1 MIDEKTQKPNKPT
14 RKLSEEKRRNQ
25 RYLKAI
31 AKKWKGSA
39 PKIIETINETVLSD
53 ENHVVEKMEMLIL
66 AERYLQFYSKQLWV
80 TNSDKYDILHDWF
93 TRSKIQH
100 MSQVY
105 FWMEKRNIEKK
116 YWLTEKLKLG
126 FFENI
131 LAQRIHFLENGFP
144 EATNAKAQIEI
155 RGSLTNGQFP
165 DYNKFNHQEIAS
177 ILGEVLLVDYLEKEI
192 EQIDASGTTNSS
204 NLIIHSPIGKKD
216 IDKPENFTDEE
227 TISIKIPIEVI
238 KGLQKGFIK
247 NELEKIRNIHPR
259 PIHELKAYTRT
270 EASELLHVSLPKL
283 DEYTN
288 DGKLKVSR
296 LDGNGEKRYR
306 WEDIQEVLVGV
317 NTGLDQK
324 F

>member
-53 ENHVVEKMEMLIL
+53 ENHVVEKMEMLML

-177 ILGEVLLVDYLEKEI
+177 ILGEVLFVDYLEKEI
-192 EQIDASGTTNSS
+192 QQLKTMNQGESP
-204 NLIIHSPIGKKD
+204 NLIINSPISKLVSDGSPD
-216 IDKPENFTDEE
+216 YNDEE
-227 TISIKIPIEVI
+227 SIAIKIPIEVI
-238 KGLQKGFIK
+238 KDLQRGFMK
-247 NELEKIRNIHPR
+247 KELEKIRNIHPR
-259 PIHELKAYTRT
+259 PLHELKLYTRK
-270 EASELLHVSLPKL
+270 EAAEFLEISLPKL
-283 DEYTN
+283 DDLTN
-288 DGKLKVSR
+288 EGKLKVSR
-296 LDGNGEKRYR
+296 IGGDGEKRYR
-306 WEDIQEVLVGV
+306 WEDLQEVLVQI
-317 NTGLDQK
+317 NTNFGRL
-324 F
+324 